1 MYCIFKHVVLM
12 YTCYMYYN
20 VSKNPG

>member
-1 MYCIFKHVVLM
+1 M